1 MRWGLKTIIIVGM
14 ADSIHVARWVQNMR
28 ELEVRV
34 ILMSSSP
41 HRRVHPI
48 LKNLLSNDPGQ
59 RLRISIPSWS
69 KNFSLLL
76 AVADLVAGDRIRGL
90 LLARLISRVKP
101 DLVHLLEIQ
110 HAGYIYNR
118 GIAFMGNNPP
128 LLAVSN
134 YGSDIYWF
142 GRFESHRKELGRLLS
157 KTDIYT
163 CECQR
168 DVKLAI
174 EQGFSGQTY
183 QVIPNTGGIDVSI
196 IYSDAAL
203 ESTSSRSLVLIKG
216 YHGRFGRALV
226 ALRAVWKI
234 RDSLAGFKVIT
245 FSSNLTT
252 IAAAKFLRI
261 FGRIDITALRKGALQ
276 HSEMLHLFSN
286 ARIYLGL
293 SKSDG
298 ISTSMLEAMA
308 LGAFPIQTDTSC
320 ASEWIASSSG
330 GFIVNYLNEEVVRDS
345 LEEALENDLLVD
357 TAQNSNRDK
366 ILKSYT
372 TEHMETQVTALYQQI
387 LALDGGPNG
396 PDR

>member
-1 MRWGLKTIIIVGM
+1 MGWGLKTILIVGM

-28 ELEVRV
+28 ALDVRV
-34 ILMSSSP
+34 ILISSSP

-59 RLRISIPSWS
+59 RLRISMPSWS

-76 AVADLVAGDRIRGL
+76 TIADLVAGDRIRGL
-90 LLARLISRVKP
+90 LLARLIARVQP

-118 GIAFMGNNPP
+118 SLSFMGSNPP

-142 GRFESHRKELGRLLS
+142 GRFESHRKKLGRLLS

-174 EQGFSGQTY
+174 EQGLLGRTF
-183 QVIPNTGGIDVSI
+183 QVIPNTGGID
-196 IYSDAAL
+196 DALINSGTAL
-203 ESTSSRSLVLIKG
+203 ESTSSRRLLLVKG

-226 ALRAVWKI
+226 ALRVIWKI
-234 RDSLAGFKVIT
+234 RHSLAGFKVIT

-276 HSEMLHLFSN
+276 HSEMLHLFSR

-320 ASEWIASSSG
+320 ANEWIASSSG
-330 GFIVNYLNEEVVRDS
+330 GFIVNYLNEEEVRDS
-345 LEEALENDLLVD
+345 LLEALENDLLVD
-357 TAQNSNRDK
+357 TAQKSNRDK

-372 TEHMETQVTALYQQI
+372 TKHMETQVFALYQQI
-387 LALDGGPNG
+387 LALDGGPNE
-396 PDR
+396 PAR

>member
-48 LKNLLSNDPGQ
+48 LKKLLSNDAGQ
-59 RLRISIPSWS
+59 RLQISMPNWS
-69 KNFSLLL
+69 KNLSLLL
-76 AVADLVAGDRIRGL
+76 ALADVVAGDRIRGL

-118 GIAFMGNNPP
+118 GLALIGNNPP
-128 LLAVSN
+128 PLAVSN

-142 GRFESHRKELGRLLS
+142 SRFKKHQKKLERLLS
-157 KTDIYT
+157 KANIYT

-196 IYSDAAL
+196 INSDAAL
-203 ESTSSRSLVLIKG
+203 ESTSSRRLVLIKG

-226 ALRAVWKI
+226 ALRAIWKV

-261 FGRIDITALRKGALQ
+261 FGRIDITAHGKGALP
-276 HSEMLHLFSN
+276 HSEMLNLFSK

-320 ASEWIASSSG
+320 ASEWIFSSAG
-330 GFIVNYLNEEVVRDS
+330 GFIVDYQKEVSVRDS
-345 LEEALENDLLVD
+345 LIEALENDLLVD
-357 TAQNSNRDK
+357 TAQKSNREK
-366 ILKSYT
+366 ILKNYT
-372 TEHMETQVTALYQQI
+372 AKYMETQVKALYRQI
-387 LALDGGPNG
+387 LALTGGA
-396 PDR
+396 DERAR